1 MGQQSELLIRLAIG
15 TILGAIIG
23 YERHVHGRPVYE
35 LISWSGSPPRR
46 SWSSLRTSCTSS
58 TT

>member
-35 LISWSGSPPRR
+35 LISWSGSPPKKI
-46 SWSSLRTSCTSS
+46 SSRWTLRVLLLPL
-58 TT
+58 